1 MVTVDGDARVVER
14 RLAAGRLCC
23 PGCPGRLAGWGHA
36 RPRVIRGE
44 NGIGWRLRPRR
55 SRCAGCGVTHVL
67 LPVGCL
73 LRRADGVAVI
83 WAALAGK
90 TGGLGHRPVAQLVGR
105 PESTVRDWLARFTSR
120 AELVRG
126 VFTMWLCA
134 LDADPPP
141 LPPAGSAAGDAVAAI
156 TAAAAAAGRRWAG
169 LVVSLSPGELASSV
183 SAGRLLSPSWA
194 PELINTNPF

>member
-14 RLAAGRLCC
+14 RLAAGRLRC
-23 PGCPGRLAGWGHA
+23 PGCVGRLAGWGHA

-67 LPVGCL
+67 LPAGCL
-73 LRRADGVAVI
+73 LRRADAVAVI

-90 TGGLGHRPVAQLVGR
+90 AGGLGHRPVARLLGR
-105 PESTVRDWLARFTSR
+105 PESTVRDWLA
-120 AELVRG
+120 
-126 VFTMWLCA
+126 
-134 LDADPPP
+134 
-141 LPPAGSAAGDAVAAI
+141 AGAAR
-156 TAAAAAAGRRWAG
+156 RRWAG
-169 LVVSLSPGELASSV
+169 RLVSLSPGELASSV

-194 PELINTNPF
+194 PGLINTSPF

>member
-1 MVTVDGDARVVER
+1 
-14 RLAAGRLCC
+14 
-23 PGCPGRLAGWGHA
+23 
-36 RPRVIRGE
+36 
-44 NGIGWRLRPRR
+44 
-55 SRCAGCGVTHVL
+55 VL
-67 LPVGCL
+67 LPVTCL

-90 TGGLGHRPVAQLVGR
+90 AGGLGHRPVARLLGR

-120 AELVRG
+120 AELARQ

-156 TAAAAAAGRRWAG
+156 TAAAAAAGRRWG
-169 LVVSLSPGELASSV
+169 ERLVSLSPGELASSV
-183 SAGRLLSPSWA
+183 TAGRLLSPSWA
-194 PELINTNPF
+194 PELINTSPF